1 MNSVIAILGGLACVL
16 IVAVLLWISG
26 VDVIVVV
33 ILKYTV
39 EPFTRWFM
47 RVFQGIDK
55 PLIGP
60 GALVGATGKALSN
73 FEAAKTG
80 LYSGSVEVCSESWSA
95 HSVLPITT
103 GSTIRVVE
111 SQGVFLRVEPLQ
123 LPRHGN

>member
-1 MNSVIAILGGLACVL
+1 MNSVIAVLGSLVCVL
-16 IVAVLLWISG
+16 IVAGLLWISG
-26 VDVIVVV
+26 VDVVAAV

-47 RVFQGIDK
+47 RVFLGIDK

-80 LYSGSVEVCSESWSA
+80 LYSGRVEVCSESWGA
-95 HSVLPITT
+95 HSVLPIST

-111 SQGVFLRVEPLQ
+111 NQGVFLRVEPLQ
-123 LPRHGN
+123 SPEHGN